1 MTFKFAHNNINVY
14 DLEKS
19 LAFYEEMLGLK
30 PVKVKEAEDKSFKLV
45 FLGDKEGS
53 EHKLEIT
60 WLRDRQNLY
69 ELGDNEIHL
78 AFETDDFDA
87 AHAKHK
93 EMGCICF
100 ENPKMGIYFISD
112 PDGYWLEIVPAEK

>member
-60 WLRDRQNLY
+60 WLRDRKNPY

-78 AFETDDFDA
+78 AFTTDDFEKA
-87 AHAKHK
+87 YAFHK
-93 EMGCICF
+93 EKGVVCYENTAMGV
-100 ENPKMGIYFISD
+100 YFISD
-112 PDGYWLEIVPAEK
+112 PDGYWLEIVPAK

>member
-78 AFETDDFDA
+78 AFTTDDFEKA
-87 AHAKHK
+87 YAFHK
-93 EMGCICF
+93 EKGVVCYENTAMGV
-100 ENPKMGIYFISD
+100 YFISD
-112 PDGYWLEIVPAEK
+112 PDGYWLEIVPAK

>member
-60 WLRDRQNLY
+60 WLRDRQNPY

-78 AFETDDFDA
+78 AFTTDDFEKA
-87 AHAKHK
+87 YAFHK
-93 EMGCICF
+93 EKGVVCYENTAMGV
-100 ENPKMGIYFISD
+100 YFISD
-112 PDGYWLEIVPAEK
+112 PDGYWLEIVPEK

>member
-30 PVKVKEAEDKSFKLV
+30 PVRVKEAEDKSFKLV
-45 FLGDKEGS
+45 FLGDSEGS

-60 WLRDRQNLY
+60 WLRDRQNPY

-78 AFETDDFDA
+78 AFTTDDFDRA
-87 AHAKHK
+87 YAFHK
-93 EMGCICF
+93 EKGVVCYENTAMGV
-100 ENPKMGIYFISD
+100 YFISD
-112 PDGYWLEIVPAEK
+112 PDGYWLEIVPAK

>member
-60 WLRDRQNLY
+60 WLRDRQNPY

-78 AFETDDFDA
+78 AFTTDDFEKA
-87 AHAKHK
+87 YAFHK
-93 EMGCICF
+93 EKGVVCYENTAMGV
-100 ENPKMGIYFISD
+100 YFISD
-112 PDGYWLEIVPAEK
+112 PDDYWIEVLPVK

>member
-19 LAFYEEMLGLK
+19 LAFYEEMLALT

-60 WLRDRQNLY
+60 WLRDRQNPY
-69 ELGDNEIHL
+69 NLGDNEIHL
-78 AFETDDFDA
+78 AFTTDDFEKA
-87 AHAKHK
+87 YAFHK
-93 EMGCICF
+93 EKGVVCYENTAMGV
-100 ENPKMGIYFISD
+100 YFISD
-112 PDGYWLEIVPAEK
+112 PDGYWLEIVPAK

>member
-60 WLRDRQNLY
+60 WLRDGQNPY
-69 ELGDNEIHL
+69 EQADNEIHL
-78 AFETDDFDA
+78 AFTTDDFEKA
-87 AHAKHK
+87 YAFHK
-93 EMGCICF
+93 EKGVVCYENTAMGV
-100 ENPKMGIYFISD
+100 YFISD
-112 PDGYWLEIVPAEK
+112 PDGYWLEIVPAK

>member
-1 MTFKFAHNNINVY
+1 MTFKFAHNNSNVY

-60 WLRDRQNLY
+60 WLRDRQNPY

-78 AFETDDFDA
+78 AFTTDDFEKA
-87 AHAKHK
+87 YAFHK
-93 EMGCICF
+93 EKGVVCYENTAMGV
-100 ENPKMGIYFISD
+100 YFISD
-112 PDGYWLEIVPAEK
+112 PDGYWLEIVPAK

>member
-19 LAFYEEMLGLK
+19 LAFYEEMLGLQ

-60 WLRDRQNLY
+60 WLRDRQNPY

-78 AFETDDFDA
+78 AFTTDDFEKA
-87 AHAKHK
+87 YAFHK
-93 EMGCICF
+93 EKGVVCYENTAMGV
-100 ENPKMGIYFISD
+100 YFISD
-112 PDGYWLEIVPAEK
+112 PDGYWLEIVPAK

>member
-19 LAFYEEMLGLK
+19 LAFYEEMLGLQ

-60 WLRDRQNLY
+60 WLRDRQNPY

-78 AFETDDFDA
+78 AFTTDDFEKA
-87 AHAKHK
+87 YAFHK
-93 EMGCICF
+93 EKGVVCYENTAMGV
-100 ENPKMGIYFISD
+100 YFISD
-112 PDGYWLEIVPAEK
+112 PDGYWLEIIPAK

>member
-19 LAFYEEMLGLK
+19 LAFYEEMLGLQ

-60 WLRDRQNLY
+60 WLRDRQNPY

-78 AFETDDFDA
+78 AFTTDDFERA
-87 AHAKHK
+87 YAFHK
-93 EMGCICF
+93 EKGVVCYENTAMGV
-100 ENPKMGIYFISD
+100 YFISD
-112 PDGYWLEIVPAEK
+112 PDGYWLEIVPAK

>member
-14 DLEKS
+14 DLDKS

-30 PVKVKEAEDKSFKLV
+30 PVKVKEAEVKSFKLV

-60 WLRDRQNLY
+60 WLRDRQNPY

-78 AFETDDFDA
+78 AFTTDDFEKA
-87 AHAKHK
+87 YAFHK
-93 EMGCICF
+93 EKGVVCYENTAMGV
-100 ENPKMGIYFISD
+100 YFISD
-112 PDGYWLEIVPAEK
+112 PDGYWLEIVPAK